1 MKILHIVAG
10 VWKDSGGIAT
20 LVLGFSREQAKAGH
34 EVGLV
39 FLAGDR
45 HVGVEFAEKA
55 GVRVRTFKRAFPHF
69 LFFSWGLL
77 FGLEKLVRNT
87 EVVHVH
93 SNWTF
98 PVWWGAWLALRYKKV
113 LVMSPQGCLDPVR
126 LKHSEWKKKAVGWI
140 DRWLL
145 WRATVIHATCEAEKA
160 WIQAF
165 LKLETGSLKPGG
177 ALRFEAPRIV
187 VIPNGIEKC
196 GSALAEKVFLST
208 RNSST
213 ARF

>member
-39 FLAGDR
+39 FLAGDW
-45 HVGVEFAEKA
+45 HADVKKAEEA
-55 GVRVRTFKRAFPHF
+55 GVRVKTFKRDFPHF

-77 FGLEKLVRNT
+77 FGLEKLVKNT

-126 LKHSEWKKKAVGWI
+126 LKHSGWKKTAVGWM

-145 WRATVIHATCEAEKA
+145 RRATVIHATCEAEKA

-165 LKLETGSLKPGG
+165 LKNIQYPTRNDQYPIKKKEKNIEHSTLNFQHRTGEGPK
-177 ALRFEAPRIV
+177 IV
-187 VIPNGIEKC
+187 VIPNGVE
-196 GSALAEKVFLST
+196 GE
-208 RNSST
+208 
-213 ARF
+213 